1 MKTKTIVIL
10 LMVLVVVNAALAGTI
25 YFLLNPDAKVPV
37 FNVPVMEVPDIEVP
51 KIEVPK
57 IEVTEEDVDAVKENV
72 KSKIYERAQLVEEES
87 PEELD
92 IDVDDGKYVVDA
104 WGLTF
109 HLPDNVGKYDVTLQ
123 RDLLTIERH
132 LQVLAYVVRYDVSVT
147 PTIDGQWELLA
158 SYGGSDYYVR
168 KGTSVVDEDFDEALD
183 AERDEL
189 YMSILKTYHF
199 VQE

>member
-1 MKTKTIVIL
+1 MKTKTIVML
-10 LMVLVVVNAALAGTI
+10 LLVLVVVNAGLAGTI
-25 YFLLNPDAKVPV
+25 YFLLFPDAKVPV
-37 FNVPVMEVPDIEVP
+37 INVPVMEVPDIEVP

-57 IEVTEEDVDAVKENV
+57 IEVTEEDIDAVKENV
-72 KSKIYERAQLVEEES
+72 KSKIYERAQLVEEEPS
-87 PEELD
+87 KEVD
-92 IDVDDGKYVVDA
+92 INVIDGEYVVDA

-109 HLPDNVGKYDVTLQ
+109 HLPNNVGKYNVTLK

-132 LQVLAYVVRYDVSVT
+132 LQVLAYVVRYDTGVT

-158 SYGGSDYYVR
+158 SYDGSDYYVR
-168 KGTSVVDEDFDEALD
+168 KGTSVVDEEFDKALD

-189 YMSILKTYHF
+189 YSSILKTYHF